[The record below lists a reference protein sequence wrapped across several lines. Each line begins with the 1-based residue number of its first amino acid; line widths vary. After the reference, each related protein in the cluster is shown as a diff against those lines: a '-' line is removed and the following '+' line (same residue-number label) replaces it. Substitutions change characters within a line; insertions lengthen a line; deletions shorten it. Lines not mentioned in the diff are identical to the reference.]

1 MKAACPP
8 LRHRPLQTVLPHACE
23 GLEYILAVTWDRDD
37 RADDAARV
45 VAVTPVSSGAAPLG
59 LALVCV
65 AVSVG
70 LAGGLTL
77 AAIAEG
83 AEWVEARFAGA
94 GAGSGA
100 AGGIG
105 ALARRLMAVQAGG
118 ASAAAYALD
127 CHRPAGA
134 ETPE

>member
-1 MKAACPP
+1 MKACPP
-8 LRHRPLQTVLPHACE
+8 LRHRPLQTVLPYAYE
-23 GLEYILAVTWDRDD
+23 GLEHILAVTWDRDD
-37 RADDAARV
+37 RADDPARV
-45 VAVTPVSSGAAPLG
+45 VAVTPMPGPPAPLA

-83 AEWVEARFAGA
+83 AEWVEERFADPA
-94 GAGSGA
+94 AAPGA
-100 AGGIG
+100 AEGIG

-134 ETPE
+134 EAPR